1 MKMRKKHIPILL
13 LCASVGLLLLSTVG
27 SARAALTYYS
37 ENYAMEVTVSS
48 IGVTLEENGEPVSY
62 RNYIEDDWSDSGS
75 GQLLQ
80 HMLEETEGKL
90 VPGRHYREALSVTNS
105 GAIDS
110 YVRVVLFRSWRDA
123 DRRKDTELSPEL
135 IGIHLT
141 QDSGWILDEEAST
154 PERLVL
160 YYTKVLPV
168 GGSTPALCD
177 SLSVSPEIFSAVTE
191 TVTETGEGKRIAM
204 AYQYDGYWM
213 SLEAEADAVQ
223 THNAAEAIKS
233 AWGVDVDVS
242 EDGSLSLA
250 R

>member
-1 MKMRKKHIPILL
+1 MKKRKKWMPVLL
-13 LCASVGLLLLSTVG
+13 LGISVGLLLLSTVG

-48 IGVTLEENGEPVSY
+48 IGVTLEENGQAVSY
-62 RNYIEDDWSDSGS
+62 RNYIEDDWSDSGT

-90 VPGRHYREALSVTNS
+90 IPGRHYEEALRVTNS

-110 YVRVVLFRSWRDA
+110 YVRVILYRSWRDA
-123 DRRKDTELSPEL
+123 EGKKDTELSPDL

-141 QDSGWILDEEAST
+141 EDSGWILDEEAST

-160 YYTKVLPV
+160 YYTKVLPA
-168 GGSTPALCD
+168 GSSTPALCD
-177 SLSVSPEIFSAVTE
+177 SLSVSPQILSAVTQE
-191 TVTETGEGKRIAM
+191 VTQTPEGKRITT
-204 AYQYDGYWM
+204 AYRYDGYRM

-223 THNAAEAIKS
+223 THNAVDAVKS
-233 AWGVDVDVS
+233 AWGVDVAVS
-242 EDGSLSLA
+242 GNGDLSLV